1 VSVDARRLAQSQL
14 LDFFYL
20 RGYTLPESGGRAGT
34 AKADSSMDTRVWL
47 EVDARLQSWDA
58 VVEHERTVRRWRRL
72 VECCRLARRARE
84 EREQDRSVA

>member
-1 VSVDARRLAQSQL
+1 MIRLAQVLL

-20 RGYTLPESGGRAGT
+20 HGYTLLEFGKRGGAG
-34 AKADSSMDTRVWL
+34 KAGSSMDTRVWL